1 MFLKGKTM
9 FASLTLSTMAVSH
22 VQTRGFAV
30 ADLMTLARLAF
41 VARSQRRH
49 LGRLDSTRLADL
61 GLTAA
66 QAQTEA
72 KRAFWDVPTNWRR

>member
-30 ADLMTLARLAF
+30 ANLITLARLAF
-41 VARSQRRH
+41 VARSQRRQLAH
-49 LGRLDSTRLADL
+49 LDAAQLADL
-61 GLTAA
+61 GLTPA
-66 QAQTEA
+66 QARREA
-72 KRAFWDVPTNWRR
+72 KRPLWDVPTNWRR